1 MQFVDRTPYGILKT
15 DVTCM
20 KSFHNPPPDMKSC
33 MIGLCLLTSKPT
45 TNGLT
50 YPEARKIISRP
61 SFFTELG
68 NVNLSH
74 VPYENWEKLTEL
86 LLSMKKVPTSST
98 ILGRTQEFLKG
109 VLQNKPATVLK
120 NLKKIER
127 KSLGNVEEEESKMDK
142 RAWSVVSANA
152 INSLKKLN
160 RTALSELKAYPEPP
174 PSIRDDIAAL
184 ICVLL
189 NGNSKGLWSEAKSLL
204 ANLKSI
210 NKLLNLNP
218 NSIPR
223 ENVQK
228 LQDLLAH
235 STLIKDAKKSS
246 IAAEGF
252 IAFAHAVVEYRCA
265 PRKIPA
271 CQSFR
276 HTRSQLSMYGA
287 LIPLD

>member
-1 MQFVDRTPYGILKT
+1 MQFVDRTPYGILKS
-15 DVTCM
+15 DVVCM
-20 KSFHNPPPDMKSC
+20 KSFPNPPEDMKSC
-33 MIGLCLLTSKPT
+33 IIGLCMLTSKPT
-45 TNGLT
+45 KIGLT
-50 YPEARKIISRP
+50 YSEAKRIISRP
-61 SFFTELG
+61 SFFAELG

-74 VPYENWEKLTEL
+74 VPYENWEKLNEL
-86 LLSMKKVPTSST
+86 LFSMKKAPTSST

-109 VLQNKPATVLK
+109 VLQNKPTTVLK
-120 NLKKIER
+120 NVKKS
-127 KSLGNVEEEESKMDK
+127 KSLGNIEKEEKKTDE
-142 RAWSVVSANA
+142 RAWSIVSANA

-160 RTALSELKAYPEPP
+160 RFALSELKAYPEPP
-174 PSIRDDIAAL
+174 PSIRDNIAAL

-204 ANLKSI
+204 TNLKSI
-210 NKLLNLNP
+210 NKLLNLDP

-246 IAAEGF
+246 IAADGF
-252 IAFAHAVVEYRCA
+252 IEFAHAVVEYRCA